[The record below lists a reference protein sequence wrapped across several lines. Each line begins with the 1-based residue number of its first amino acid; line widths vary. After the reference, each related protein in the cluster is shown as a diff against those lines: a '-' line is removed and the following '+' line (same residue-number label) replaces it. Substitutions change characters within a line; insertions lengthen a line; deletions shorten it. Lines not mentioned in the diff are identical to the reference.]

1 MAVSREVYNLHRP
14 VQQVAD
20 GKARQLAY
28 LVTGL
33 LALLAI
39 YVIMSH
45 VVAWGRIKVDDVRY
59 GRPRTFHLQ
68 TNVVSGDQHSVPTHF
83 IAMNLDRQVIVFEIP
98 GQDVTQIR
106 TLSGPYLFGAGED
119 LTPVTLRME
128 DVNRDSASDL
138 VLQVKDEEVMY
149 IYRDG
154 GFSLITPEE
163 RQMLGESR

>member
-14 VQQVAD
+14 VHQVAD

-45 VVAWGRIKVDDVRY
+45 VVAWGRIKVDDMRY

-68 TNVVSGDQHSVPTHF
+68 ADVVSGDQRRVPTHF
-83 IAMNLDRQVIVFEIP
+83 IAMNLNRQVIVFEIP

-119 LTPVTLRME
+119 LTPVILRMD

-138 VLQVKDEEVMY
+138 VLQVKDEEVIY

-163 RQMLGESR
+163 RQVLAESR